1 MQLSDDLK
9 DLGRFDDAISGDM
22 RDPYSDMAN
31 TRRQSPVQVLGA
43 ASGMPH
49 DETKP
54 VVMVYRHDEIEQ
66 VLRDHETYSSAQI
79 KDFFGEVFGEHVM
92 LAADEP
98 RHGRYRALVATA
110 FSPKGVASLEHR
122 IVEKVAGELID
133 RFAGRGRAE
142 LVSEFT
148 FPYPAQVIASML
160 GLPREDYPQF
170 QRWAVA
176 IIGFLFFRDR
186 GLEASRAMADYFL
199 PIIEDRRK
207 TPCDDLISS
216 LVQAEID
223 QERLSDEEII
233 SFLRLLLPAGVE
245 TTYRAFGS
253 LLFGLLS
260 NPDQLDAVRKDR
272 SLIQQ
277 TINESLRWEPPL
289 LTITRVATRD
299 AELAGVHI
307 PAGATVMPMLGAA
320 NRDEFR
326 YPEPDPNRF
335 DIHRSSP
342 KPHISFG
349 YGAHGCLGQYLTQL
363 EMRVALNLLLDRLP
377 NLRLD
382 PEGNDPHIRGQVFR
396 SPTSLP
402 VLFGAPASAD
412 STTAASPIRAADSKG
427 QTAMAFSADSK
438 LGELLD
444 NPAAKAILLQH
455 VPEVANAGPMLAMA
469 RGMTLKAV
477 AGFPQANISADKL
490 QAIVA
495 DLEKL

>member
-9 DLGRFDDAISGDM
+9 DLGKFDDAISGDM
-22 RDPYSDMAN
+22 RDPYSDLAA
-31 TRRQSPVQVLGA
+31 TRRQHPVQVLGA

-49 DETKP
+49 DESKP

-66 VLRDHETYSSAQI
+66 VLRDNATYSSAQI

-122 IVEKVAGELID
+122 IVHKVANELID
-133 RFAGRGRAE
+133 KFVDRGSAE

-148 FPYPAQVIASML
+148 FPFPAQIIASML

-176 IIGFLFFRDR
+176 IIGFLFDRDR
-186 GLEASRAMADYFL
+186 GLEASKAMADYFL
-199 PIIEDRRK
+199 PIIEDRRRA
-207 TPCDDLISS
+207 PCDDLISS
-216 LVQAEID
+216 LVQAEIGG
-223 QERLSDEEII
+223 ERLSDEEII

-260 NPDQLDAVRKDR
+260 NPDQLEAVRRDR
-272 SLIQQ
+272 SLVQQ

-289 LTITRVATRD
+289 LTITRMATRD
-299 AELAGVHI
+299 TELAGVSI

-320 NRDEFR
+320 NRDELR
-326 YPEPDPNRF
+326 YPEPNPNRF
-335 DIHRSSP
+335 DIYRPAP

-349 YGAHGCLGQYLTQL
+349 YGAHGCLGQYLAQL

-377 NLRLD
+377 HLRLD

-402 VLFGAPASAD
+402 VLFGAPPSAG
-412 STTAASPIRAADSKG
+412 STRPAPSVRAADTKKE
-427 QTAMAFSADSK
+427 TAAAFSADSTI
-438 LGELLD
+438 GELLG
-444 NPAAKAILLQH
+444 NPAAKAVFLKH
-455 VPEVANAGPMLAMA
+455 VPEVAKVGPMLAMA

-477 AGFPQANISADKL
+477 AGFPQANISPDRL

-495 DLEKL
+495 DLAKL